1 MDIELQ
7 SKLLKLKGFL
17 NEINH
22 ISYSYS
28 QLGRNY
34 PMNTM
39 SDDKAKQIIKIYEG
53 LLNQVKSL
61 ILNYEDSDN
70 KDQVLAR

>member
-1 MDIELQ
+1 MNIELQ
-7 SKLLKLKGFL
+7 AKLLKLKGFL

-22 ISYSYS
+22 VSYSYS
-28 QLGRNY
+28 QMGRNY

-39 SDDKAKQIIKIYEG
+39 SDEKAKQLVKIYES

-61 ILNYEDSDN
+61 ILNYEKEDEN
-70 KDQVLAR
+70 KQS

>member
-1 MDIELQ
+1 MNIELQ

-22 ISYSYS
+22 VSYSYS

-39 SDDKAKQIIKIYEG
+39 DDEKAKQVIRAYDD
-53 LLNQVKSL
+53 LLKQVGIL
-61 ILNYEDSDN
+61 ILNYEKSGLD
-70 KDQVLAR
+70 KVA

>member
-61 ILNYEDSDN
+61 ILNYEN
-70 KDQVLAR
+70 PNTPH

>member
-34 PMNTM
+34 SMNDM
-39 SDDKAKQIIKIYEG
+39 SNEKAIQLIEIYLR
-53 LLNQVKSL
+53 LLNQVKNL
-61 ILNYEDSDN
+61 ILNYEKENEN
-70 KDQVLAR
+70 K

>member
-7 SKLLKLKGFL
+7 AKLLKLKGFL

-28 QLGRNY
+28 QMGRNY
-34 PMNTM
+34 PMNSM
-39 SDDKAKQIIKIYEG
+39 SDDKAKQLVKIYEN
-53 LLNQVKSL
+53 LLDQVKSL
-61 ILNYEDSDN
+61 ILNYEKGNNQD
-70 KDQVLAR
+70 

>member
-7 SKLLKLKGFL
+7 AKLLKLKGFL

-28 QLGRNY
+28 QMGRNY
-34 PMNTM
+34 SMNGM
-39 SDDKAKQIIKIYEG
+39 SNEKAKQLVKIYEN
-53 LLNQVKSL
+53 LLDQVSSL
-61 ILNYEDSDN
+61 ILNYERGN
-70 KDQVLAR
+70 KNKQT

>member
-7 SKLLKLKGFL
+7 AKLLKLKGFL

-22 ISYSYS
+22 VSYTYS

-34 PMNTM
+34 SMNEM
-39 SDDKAKQIIKIYEG
+39 SDAKAKQLIKIYEE
-53 LLNQVKSL
+53 LLEQVKTL
-61 ILNYEDSDN
+61 ILNYGKQN
-70 KDQVLAR
+70 TTT

>member
-7 SKLLKLKGFL
+7 AKLLKLKGFL

-28 QLGRNY
+28 QMGRNY
-34 PMNTM
+34 PMNSM
-39 SDDKAKQIIKIYEG
+39 SDDKAKQLVKIYEN
-53 LLNQVKSL
+53 LLDQVNSL
-61 ILNYEDSDN
+61 ILNYEKGNNQD
-70 KDQVLAR
+70 

>member
-7 SKLLKLKGFL
+7 AKLLKLKGFL

-28 QLGRNY
+28 KIGKETPFDNLTNE
-34 PMNTM
+34 
-39 SDDKAKQIIKIYEG
+39 KAKQLIEIYEG
-53 LLNQVKSL
+53 LLRQVKTL
-61 ILNYEDSDN
+61 ITNYES
-70 KDQVLAR
+70 

>member
-17 NEINH
+17 NDINH

-34 PMNTM
+34 SMNDM
-39 SDDKAKQIIKIYEG
+39 SNEKAIQLIEIYLR
-53 LLNQVKSL
+53 LLNQVKNL
-61 ILNYEDSDN
+61 ILNYEKENEN
-70 KDQVLAR
+70 K

>member
-7 SKLLKLKGFL
+7 SKLLRLKGFL

-28 QLGRNY
+28 QIGRNF
-34 PMNTM
+34 PMNNL
-39 SDDKAKQIIKIYEG
+39 SDEKAKQLIKIYSD
-53 LLNQVKSL
+53 LLEQSKSL
-61 ILNYEDSDN
+61 ILNYEKQN
-70 KDQVLAR
+70 TAT

>member
-7 SKLLKLKGFL
+7 AKLLKLKGFL

-28 QLGRNY
+28 QMGRNY
-34 PMNTM
+34 PMNSM
-39 SDDKAKQIIKIYEG
+39 SDDKAKQLVKIYEN
-53 LLNQVKSL
+53 LLDQVKSL
-61 ILNYEDSDN
+61 ILNYEKENEDKQS
-70 KDQVLAR
+70 